1 MLVTLYRIGEVYLG
15 TNGFHV
21 KAENE
26 RFTAG
31 SLHCHQNLKHKN
43 LTSSFGSLGL
53 RQKSAPKSVPPV
65 QHDYFSPFNQSN
77 H

>member
-1 MLVTLYRIGEVYLG
+1 MVTLYRIGEVYLG

-31 SLHCHQNLKHKN
+31 RMRFHQNLKHKN

-53 RQKSAPKSVPPV
+53 RQKIAPKSVPRV
-65 QHDYFSPFNQSN
+65 QHDYFSPFNQSK